1 MKSWLG
7 SCFPKTY
14 FPKTLPACGFNCRGA
29 WRWCVVGAHVAAA
42 EILGDVGGAF
52 VLGGSWCDGTFLGQ
66 SLGLRG
72 PGLGLWPL
80 TV

>member
-1 MKSWLG
+1 MALTAEAPGDGVWWE
-7 SCFPKTY
+7 
-14 FPKTLPACGFNCRGA
+14 R
-29 WRWCVVGAHVAAA
+29 VAAA

-72 PGLGLWPL
+72 PGLGLWLL
-80 TV
+80 TCVTSGERLSLA

>member
-1 MKSWLG
+1 M
-7 SCFPKTY
+7 
-14 FPKTLPACGFNCRGA
+14 
-29 WRWCVVGAHVAAA
+29 VGAHVAAA

-52 VLGGSWCDGTFLGQ
+52 VLGGSWCDGTLLGQ